1 VRFSRGNTFEQ
12 GVTVKRLFIAALL
25 AGTSLPAHAL
35 GHLADVSVIDRET
48 GAVIATHY
56 YKGEYWIAGRPGA
69 RYAIAIRNHL
79 GERVLAVT
87 AVDGV
92 NVISG
97 DTASWDQTGY
107 VFAPGES
114 YQITGWRKSNS
125 EVAAFEF
132 TAAPSSYAAR
142 TGRAANVGVIG
153 VALFRE
159 RVPLPAQAQSRAVEP
174 PLAGLNAAGA
184 PESAARDRMAARPP
198 MAEKLGT
205 GHGEREASSVVDTDF
220 ERLQSSPDELI
231 RVRYDSLE
239 NLLAMGVIRQP
250 APLRPTPDPFPASPL
265 ARYVPDPP

>member
-1 VRFSRGNTFEQ
+1 
-12 GVTVKRLFIAALL
+12 VKRFCIAALL
-25 AGTSLPAHAL
+25 AGTSLHAHAL
-35 GHLADVSVIDRET
+35 GRLADVSIIDRDT
-48 GAVIATHY
+48 GAAIATHY
-56 YKGEYWIAGRPGA
+56 YQGEYWIAGRPGA
-69 RYAIAIRNHL
+69 RYAISIRNHL

-107 VFAPGES
+107 VFAPGEG
-114 YQITGWRKSNS
+114 YQISGWRKSNS

-142 TGRAANVGVIG
+142 TGRAANLGVIG

-159 RVPLPAQAQSRAVEP
+159 CVPLPAQAQSQAVEP
-174 PLAGLNAAGA
+174 PLAGLNAPAPAAGA
-184 PESAARDRMAARPP
+184 PEYAARDRAAARPP
-198 MAEKLGT
+198 MAGKLGT

-220 ERLQSSPDELI
+220 ERLQSSPNELI
-231 RVRYDSLE
+231 RLRYDSLE

-250 APLRPTPDPFPASPL
+250 SPLRPTPDPFPASPL

>member
-1 VRFSRGNTFEQ
+1 M
-12 GVTVKRLFIAALL
+12 KRLFIAALL
-25 AGTSLPAHAL
+25 VGVGPHANAL
-35 GHLADVSVIDRET
+35 GRLADVSIIDRET
-48 GAVIATHY
+48 GSVIATHY
-56 YKGEYWIAGRPGA
+56 YKGDYWIAGRPGA

-107 VFAPGES
+107 VFGPGES
-114 YQITGWRKSNS
+114 YQITGWRKSNA

-142 TGRAANVGVIG
+142 TGRGANVGVIG

-159 RVPLPAQAQSRAVEP
+159 RIPFPAEAQSQAAEP
-174 PLAGLNAAGA
+174 PLARLNAAAPVAAA
-184 PESAARDRMAARPP
+184 PESAAMDRAARPDLG
-198 MAEKLGT
+198 EKLGT
-205 GHGEREASSVVDTDF
+205 GHGEREASSVVQTDF
-220 ERLQSSPDELI
+220 ERLQSSPNELI
-231 RVRYDSLE
+231 RLRYDSLE
-239 NLLAMGVIRQP
+239 NLLAMGVIRAP
-250 APLRPTPDPFPASPL
+250 SPLRPAPEAFPASPL